1 MSESQLYSA
10 YRRSIAPDADA
21 FGNFPKETKV
31 CEITEPMCNDYIKI
45 RNYYMALPYNFM
57 MGDSDWSSVK
67 NTVEL
72 ATAIRF
78 GMEWDMNKQADV
90 ALTDPAFHTQMY
102 IRFHKYLMQKVMY
115 QATQLVAE
123 FHSAAFTTRFLS
135 TYAFDDLKELRNAES
150 KLELIKKSRE
160 QAKSLKEKIDKLN
173 VISAAKYMFDI
184 NENKGPKHIN
194 REMFIKLFKQD
205 YNPKMV
211 QILKSEGVY
220 LGDPKNVEFN
230 QINKNRW

>member
-21 FGNFPKETKV
+21 FDN
-31 CEITEPMCNDYIKI
+31 
-45 RNYYMALPYNFM
+45 
-57 MGDSDWSSVK
+57 
-67 NTVEL
+67 
-72 ATAIRF
+72 
-78 GMEWDMNKQADV
+78 
-90 ALTDPAFHTQMY
+90 
-102 IRFHKYLMQKVMY
+102 
-115 QATQLVAE
+115 
-123 FHSAAFTTRFLS
+123 
-135 TYAFDDLKELRNAES
+135 LKELRNAES